1 MKFLSIKLI
10 VFCLVFCHSF
20 GQTQKEI
27 YNQSI
32 QAYQNKNFAQFLQ
45 LTQKLDSVRPSHPT
59 YTYNLVCAYALNGK
73 TNEALSV
80 LKKCVLMNNAI
91 GFESENDLSSLKD
104 TEGYKKLLELKSKL
118 EIPVSTSNK
127 QVALSEKALHPE
139 GLLYLNATK
148 TWLAS
153 SIRNR
158 KIVSFDIHSGQCT
171 DWFTDKD
178 LLSVFAIKA
187 DKNENTLW
195 VATAAM
201 PEMKG
206 YNKNLEGQAEVL
218 QLDIKTKTIL
228 KRFPLQG
235 NHVFGDLIVAE
246 NGDVY
251 ISDSGDAVIFKIKKD
266 KMEVWLDLKKEAIN
280 LQGLAFNDQ
289 ESQLFIADYMKGILR
304 ISMKDT
310 NDRNWLEFPN
320 EATIKGIDGLLW
332 YKNSLLAIHN
342 GVKPIRIIQYLL
354 NQNNKITGFKV
365 LDNNRPE
372 FDEPALGTIF
382 NGKLYFFSNSP
393 WKAYDRNFDLDE
405 TKFENPTLYFNSLT
419 N

>member
-1 MKFLSIKLI
+1 MKFPSIKLI

-27 YNQSI
+27 YNLSI
-32 QAYQNKNFAQFLQ
+32 QAYKDKNITQFLQ
-45 LTQKLDSVRPSHPT
+45 LTQKLDSVRPSHPA
-59 YTYNLVCAYALNGK
+59 YTYNLACAYALNGK
-73 TNEALSV
+73 TDEAISV
-80 LKKCVLMNNAI
+80 LEKCVLMNNTIA
-91 GFESENDLSSLKD
+91 FETENDLASLKG
-104 TEGYKKLLELKSKL
+104 TEGYKKLLDLKSKL

-127 QVALSEKALHPE
+127 QVALSEKTLHPE
-139 GLLYLNATK
+139 GLLFLNKAK
-148 TWLAS
+148 MGLAS

-158 KIVSFDIHSGQCT
+158 KIVSFDIHSGQCS

-187 DKNENTLW
+187 DKSENFLW
-195 VATAAM
+195 VATTAM

-206 YNKNLEGQAEVL
+206 YNKNLEGKAEVL

-235 NHVFGDLIVAE
+235 NHVFGDLAVAD
-246 NGDVY
+246 NGEVFV
-251 ISDSGDAVIFKIKKD
+251 SDSGEAVIFKIKND
-266 KMEVWLDLKKEAIN
+266 KMEVWLDLKKEAFN
-280 LQGLAFNDQ
+280 LQGLTFNGN

-304 ISMKDT
+304 VSMKDP
-310 NDRNWLEFPN
+310 NDRNWLHFP
-320 EATIKGIDGLLW
+320 EGTTVKGIDGLLW
-332 YKNSLLAIHN
+332 HKNSLLAIHN
-342 GVKPIRIIQYLL
+342 GVKPIRIIQYVL
-354 NQNNKITGFKV
+354 NQNNEIAGFKV

-372 FDEPALGTIF
+372 FDEPALGTIS

-405 TKFENPTLYFNSLT
+405 TKFENPALYSNTLT
-419 N
+419 K